1 MPENFI
7 FVLIEKLWLFENNGI
22 GKEEEQQKLETRKT
36 EGGER
41 GKELENEEH
50 MIHMNA

>member
-22 GKEEEQQKLETRKT
+22 GKEEEQEKLEARKS
-36 EGGER
+36 GQR
-41 GKELENEEH
+41 RREEKNWKTKN
-50 MIHMNA
+50 I